1 MEKAALIV
9 NKVKKTKCGV
19 KSRKNWSG
27 KMKYKRSALEE
38 KEIEFLNCTTQLG
51 KHMLDKKEE
60 GVMGNNA
67 DDAFKNS

>member
-1 MEKAALIV
+1 
-9 NKVKKTKCGV
+9 
-19 KSRKNWSG
+19 
-27 KMKYKRSALEE
+27 MKYKRSALEE
-38 KEIEFLNCTTQLG
+38 KEIEFLNCTRQLG